1 MKYLVFDTQL
11 EAIEAE
17 AQISL
22 SMGYPKL
29 GTKAVDGSVSLDTQG
44 TDKWADVLQIA
55 DGRWVIASP
64 DDTGVEAG
72 PDWFIQEELP

>member
-11 EAIEAE
+11 EAIAAE

-22 SMGYPKL
+22 SMGYPKPGITAASGL
-29 GTKAVDGSVSLDTQG
+29 VSLDTQG
-44 TDKWADVLQIA
+44 TDKWADVLQIT

-72 PDWFIQEELP
+72 PDWFMQEELP